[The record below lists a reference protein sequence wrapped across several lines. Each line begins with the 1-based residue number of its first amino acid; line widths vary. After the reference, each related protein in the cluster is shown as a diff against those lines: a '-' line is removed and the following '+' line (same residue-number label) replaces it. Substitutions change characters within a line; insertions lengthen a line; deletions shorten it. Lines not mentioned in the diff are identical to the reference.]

1 MYEGEKMKTDEI
13 KNDSENNLYYYKG
26 NIKNQQNLADLK
38 NIKLKKLEL
47 TTDVGNTT
55 LSISYFQGEYTIFLG
70 NRSITVFNDDTDI
83 NKKVRELTDNKKL
96 QSEIIEKFETFLNN
110 RTAMNI
116 DGVEDTEYN
125 EDDPFDNFG
134 KHPYNPDQIKYIV
147 KPFTVGT
154 LQNYITGYDG
164 EEPPTIDM
172 NPAFQRNFVWSNKA
186 KSLLIESLLLNIPI
200 PSIYLNQTNK
210 NLYLPAD
217 GLQRLNA
224 INVFLS
230 GELKLTGLEYL
241 VQFNG
246 YKYKPKNSQDKSDI
260 LPLDIKR
267 RIRDYT
273 VNCNIIDSSTPDEV
287 KLDIFRRLNSTGVKL
302 NPQEL
307 RNSITTEEI
316 RALYRLMELNDVFVS
331 TIMNSVNTNRFIHH
345 EFILRFIGFYL
356 WQLKGTPSLIYKGNM
371 KKFLDSVLIHLKTIS
386 DKNELYEIITCFES
400 SLKNAYIIFGED
412 AFKKPSYG
420 ERKGAIN
427 TTLFSL
433 ILINLI
439 DVKLPSQ
446 NEIGFLKEKFNR
458 YMENNIEFWI
468 AISSATNNIRNINL
482 ANEYIEKFLVEERI
496 K

>member
-1 MYEGEKMKTDEI
+1 MKNYDI
-13 KNDSENNLYYYKG
+13 KNDSQTNLNDKEK
-26 NIKNQQNLADLK
+26 IMEVQQNHYEEKKIILK
-38 NIKLKKLEL
+38 QLEL
-47 TTDVGNTT
+47 TSDDQNET
-55 LSISYFQGEYTIFLG
+55 LLISRFEDKYIITLG
-70 NRSITVFNDDTDI
+70 NESIDIFNDDTEI
-83 NKKVRELTDNKKL
+83 NKKIRQLTDNKKL
-96 QSEIIEKFETFLNN
+96 QAEILEKIDEFLNN
-110 RTAMNI
+110 RTSMNI
-116 DGVEDTEYN
+116 NGVEDTEYN

-287 KLDIFRRLNSTGVKL
+287 KLDIFRRLNSTGIKL

-316 RALYRLMELNDVFVS
+316 RALYRLMELNNIFVT

-356 WQLKGTPSLIYKGNM
+356 WQVKGTPNLIYKGNM
-371 KKFLDSVLIHLKTIS
+371 KKFLDSVLIHLKTNV

-446 NEIGFLKEKFNR
+446 KEIGFLKEKFNR
-458 YMENNIEFWI
+458 YMEKNIEFWI
-468 AISSATNNIRNINL
+468 AISSATNNIRNINI
-482 ANEYIEKFLVEERI
+482 ANDYIEKFLVEEGI